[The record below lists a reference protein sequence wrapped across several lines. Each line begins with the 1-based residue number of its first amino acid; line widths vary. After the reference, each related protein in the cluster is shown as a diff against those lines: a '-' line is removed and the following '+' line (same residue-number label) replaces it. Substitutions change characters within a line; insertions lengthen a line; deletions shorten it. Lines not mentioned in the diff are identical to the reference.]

1 MRLFWSLVAIV
12 ALLSSPAWAQ
22 NKYISQMAP
31 VGSVSGTDTFQD
43 CATNGCS
50 SSVASGQASA
60 AQLSTYMNAH
70 LPAINLATGGAG
82 GVTGNLP
89 VGNLN
94 SGTGASSST
103 YWRGDGTWSTPSG
116 AGTVTSVGLTT
127 PAWLTVGGS
136 PVTSSGTLAI
146 TGTSETANEV
156 VASPNGSAGAV
167 SPRAL
172 VGADLPAINLAAGG
186 AGGVTGN
193 LPVGNLNS
201 GTSASSSTF
210 WRGDGT
216 WATPSGGGNVSTSG
230 SISTGA
236 LGVWASSTGLAGTL
250 VPGTGITTALGL
262 AVNGSGA
269 ISLSTSPTFVTP
281 ALGTPSSATLTNATG
296 LPLST
301 GVTGNLP
308 VGNLNSGTGASSST
322 YWRGD
327 GTWATPSGAGTV
339 TSVGLTTPAWLTVG
353 GSPVTGAGTL
363 AVTGTSESGNLVVA
377 SPNGSS
383 GAVTP
388 RALVNADL
396 PATAVTPGSYTNTNI
411 TVNQQG
417 VITAASNGSGGGTAV
432 IFVGGPTAGSANAQ
446 TLATT
451 APTGF
456 AFTNGYVVRSTIGT
470 PNTGAT
476 TLSVNGTSAAA
487 VAKMTP
493 TGLQALGGGE
503 LLNNGQVYDF
513 QAETSCPAPISANC
527 YVESTIVGAGVT
539 QATTSTSGTGAS
551 PTVAQFAWGQTINLN
566 SASLTSTVPV
576 STTLPSNGG
585 VVINAINAG
594 TIAAT
599 SPDVI
604 TSAAGTTGA
613 GGSVAVNAGC
623 VATVT
628 TNGSGTINVAGN
640 LCSGGGSG
648 TVNNS
653 TVAGAAT
660 YYATTGTAVSFEPK
674 WYYDGGN
681 NLIGNFNTASLP
693 SGMAFTG
700 GGEAVGG
707 VDSDNAGYN
716 ALVSNGGV
724 ATFSGVA
731 TSGTVASPTA
741 LAGSSTILAVTGRG
755 YNGSAYT
762 TGSQANMS
770 FVTTGTWSTG
780 STPTAITWGTTLS
793 GSTSPVNNMTLGSNG
808 CLDLPSSNTCP
819 GANGIGIT
827 GPLDIATSY
836 FTTDVT
842 NAGTTGTTVNKL
854 AKIVGATAVIAATTD
869 TNGISGVVMAGAG
882 TSGNAQIAKEGQA
895 SLAFDGATTA
905 GDYVQ
910 ISSTTAGDGHDTG
923 AATCPSSGQV
933 IGKVLSTNGGA
944 GTYTIAV
951 GSQGCT
957 GSGSGGATCDS
968 GFTLSTYSGQC
979 VDTQTPATSANCPG
993 STACIVFF
1001 PTGGLT
1007 RDKYTLECR
1016 NLIAGSGNSIG
1027 VQYGESTGPTWEIA
1041 TYTNE
1046 IQYWNSATA
1055 PSEVTSPGTTSLFPN
1070 ATATSGTVGLTFT
1083 TAFQGLATSGINKAA
1098 SYNALDFTG
1107 TATYGNVI
1115 AAVYTGD
1122 TNAVTGLRVVDTQ
1135 GTPTSLVSPSSCT
1148 LTQQGT

>member
-1 MRLFWSLVAIV
+1 L
-12 ALLSSPAWAQ
+12 
-22 NKYISQMAP
+22 
-31 VGSVSGTDTFQD
+31 
-43 CATNGCS
+43 
-50 SSVASGQASA
+50 
-60 AQLSTYMNAH
+60 
-70 LPAINLATGGAG
+70 
-82 GVTGNLP
+82 
-89 VGNLN
+89 
-94 SGTGASSST
+94 
-103 YWRGDGTWSTPSG
+103 
-116 AGTVTSVGLTT
+116 
-127 PAWLTVGGS
+127 
-136 PVTSSGTLAI
+136 
-146 TGTSETANEV
+146 
-156 VASPNGSAGAV
+156 ASPNGSAGAV

-236 LGVWASSTGLAGTL
+236 FGIWASGTGLAGTV
-250 VPGTGITTALGL
+250 VPGTGVTTALGDNVGSAGAFVVNGGAL
-262 AVNGSGA
+262 GTPSSGTLTNGTGLPISTGVSGLGTGVATALGVAVNGSGA
-269 ISLSTSPTFVTP
+269 ISLTTSPTFVTP

-296 LPLST
+296 LPVST
-301 GVTGNLP
+301 GLSGL
-308 VGNLNSGTGASSST
+308 GTGVA
-322 YWRGD
+322 
-327 GTWATPSGAGTV
+327 AA
-339 TSVGLTTPAWLTVG
+339 
-353 GSPVTGAGTL
+353 L
-363 AVTGTSESGNLVVA
+363 AI
-377 SPNGSS
+377 
-383 GAVTP
+383 
-388 RALVNADL
+388 
-396 PATAVTPGSYTNTNI
+396 TPGNTGSFTTQDGSVTTGHCLEWGPGI
-411 TVNQQG
+411 EDAG
-417 VITAASNGSGGGTAV
+417 AACGSGGGTAV

-456 AFTNGYVVRSTIGT
+456 VFTNGYVVRSTIGT
-470 PNTGAT
+470 ANTGAT

-674 WYYDGGN
+674 WLYDSGN
-681 NLIGNFNTASLP
+681 NLNGNFNTASVP
-693 SGMAFTG
+693 SGLTPTG
-700 GGEAVGG
+700 GGVLDVAVDG
-707 VDSDNAGYN
+707 SNSGYN
-716 ALVSNGGV
+716 ALASNGANVVFTGY
-724 ATFSGVA
+724 A

-741 LAGSSTILAVTGRG
+741 LAGSSTILAVAGRG

-979 VDTQTPATSANCPG
+979 VWTQAAATGANCPG
-993 STACIVFF
+993 STACVAY
-1001 PTGGLT
+1001 TGLS
-1007 RDKYTLECR
+1007 RNNYLLQCR
-1016 NLIAGSGNSIG
+1016 NIIAGATNQVGIQFYDGSWETTGYVNNSF
-1027 VQYGESTGPTWEIA
+1027 
-1041 TYTNE
+1041 YT
-1046 IQYWNSATA
+1046 NSATA
-1055 PSEVTSPGTTSLFPN
+1055 PSEITSPATNGFIGNSSATTGTIGTSFVVNML
-1070 ATATSGTVGLTFT
+1070 
-1083 TAFQGLATSGINKAA
+1083 GLATSTGA
-1098 SYNALDFTG
+1098 SNDASKIITYNEYNYNGTVTYTVGGTG
-1107 TATYGNVI
+1107 SFP
-1115 AAVYTGD
+1115 TGS
-1122 TNAVTGLRVVDTQ
+1122 AVTGIRVDDLQ
-1135 GTPTSLVSPSSCT
+1135 ATPTSLAGQTSCT